1 MDRRSFTGA
10 IASGLFAAS
19 FVAPAQQPK
28 RMMRVGVIFQGT
40 ALVGPPP
47 ELAQAF
53 RAHGWIEGQT
63 IEFQRRGAERP
74 EELPAI
80 AAEFVALGLDVVL
93 VNGTPAARAMQQA
106 TSTIPIIFSVA
117 VDPVES
123 GLVANLARPGG
134 NLTGI
139 FEGLYDGRMLQLIKE
154 VQPQARLV
162 IYPLAKVGRDA
173 AAAAQ
178 ALGMTARGIGIA
190 GPEEFE
196 RFFAELRGVRPDAL
210 IIPPLPWL
218 RAHMWQRIANDL
230 LALRLAAI
238 GADRDF
244 VRTGGLMSFGP
255 KWKPSRIVAQ
265 MDKVLRGGNP
275 AEIPVEY
282 PTEFE
287 LAVNLKTA
295 ATIGVTVPTAV
306 LLRADDVIRG

>member
-1 MDRRSFTGA
+1 MDRRSFTGVM
-10 IASGLFAAS
+10 ASGLFAVS
-19 FVAPAQQPK
+19 FAARAQQPQ
-28 RMMRVGVIFQGT
+28 RMMRVGLIFPGT

-53 RAHGWIEGQT
+53 RAYGWIEGQT
-63 IEFQRRGAERP
+63 IEFERRGAQRP
-74 EELPAI
+74 EELSAI
-80 AAEFVALGLDVVL
+80 AAEFVALGLDL
-93 VNGTPAARAMQQA
+93 VFANGTLAARAMQQA
-106 TSTIPIIFSVA
+106 TRTIPIIFYVA

-123 GLVANLARPGG
+123 GLVAHLARPGG
-134 NLTGI
+134 NLTGF

-162 IYPLAKVGRDA
+162 IYPVAKVGRDA

-178 ALGMTARGIGIA
+178 ALGLVARGIGIA

-196 RFFAELRGVRPDAL
+196 RFFAELRSARGDAL
-210 IIPPLPWL
+210 VIPPIPWL
-218 RAHMWQRIANDL
+218 RSHMWQRIANEL
-230 LALRLAAI
+230 IALKLPAI

-255 KWKPSRIVAQ
+255 KWKPSRSVAQ

-295 ATIGVTVPTAV
+295 AAIGVTVPTTV